1 MACELFPLQDSSEA
15 KSKAEKFLLARF
27 GSNNP
32 RLFRLLPVN
41 ASDSFGWPPG
51 LKPRMPDLK
60 ETPPPP
66 ASPPP
71 HSFAYRLRQWIVP
84 VIILLFAGGIVFLM
98 TTDWNAWSAGR
109 PTQETDDAYL
119 HADLTPLSTK
129 VAGLVSKVAV
139 SDYQAVKAGDL
150 LVVLRDDD
158 FSAQVHQAEAAVS
171 AADAAVVNNQ
181 KQKQLQDA
189 RIVEAEDGV
198 RTADAN
204 IAAAQAGIE
213 AGDASIAGAHGGI
226 ESIQAEVT
234 RTAKERK
241 RQEALIATESTT
253 PQKLEQ
259 AVADDERYRSQLV
272 SRNADLSTA
281 NAQLS
286 SRQADL
292 ARARAQFKSAQSEV
306 EAQRRQRAVFDSQ
319 ELQLRAAVE
328 LQKAALALAKTN
340 LSYTKIVAPEDGI
353 VSERLVRPGQLVS
366 PGTQV
371 ISLVQNDAWVQAN
384 FLETQIRGI
393 HRGSPAEIRVDA
405 IPGVLLRGRVE
416 EVAPASGSQFALLP
430 PDNATGNFTKIA
442 QRIPVKIVL
451 DRDGATDPRLRP
463 GLSVTVRVRTD
474 GSQP

>member
-1 MACELFPLQDSSEA
+1 
-15 KSKAEKFLLARF
+15 
-27 GSNNP
+27 
-32 RLFRLLPVN
+32 
-41 ASDSFGWPPG
+41 
-51 LKPRMPDLK
+51 LK
-60 ETPPPP
+60 ETPPE
-66 ASPPP
+66 A
-71 HSFAYRLRQWIVP
+71 HSFASRLKRWIVP
-84 VIILLFAGGIVFLM
+84 AIILLLAVGIVLLI
-98 TTDWNAWSAGR
+98 TTNWNAWSAGR
-109 PTQETDDAYL
+109 TIQETDDAYL

-139 SDYQAVKAGDL
+139 SDYQAVRAGDL

-158 FSAQVHQAEAAVS
+158 FTAQVQQADAAV
-171 AADAAVVNNQ
+171 AAAEAAVVNNQ

-189 RIVEAEDGV
+189 RIVEADDGV

-213 AGDASIAGAHGGI
+213 AANAGIAGARGGI
-226 ESIQAEVT
+226 ESSQADVT

-272 SRNADLSTA
+272 TRNADLSTA

-292 ARARAQFKSAQSEV
+292 QRARAQLKSTQSEV
-306 EAQRRQRAVFDSQ
+306 EAQRRQRAVLDSQ

-328 LQKAALALAKTN
+328 LQKAALALAKTT
-340 LSYTKIVAPEDGI
+340 LGYTKIVAPEDGI

-371 ISLVQNDAWVQAN
+371 ISLVQSDVWVQAN
-384 FLETQIRGI
+384 FLENQIRGI
-393 HRGSPAEIRVDA
+393 QRGDAAEIRVDA

-442 QRIPVKIVL
+442 QRVPVKIVL
-451 DRDGATDPRLRP
+451 DRDRSTDARLRP
-463 GLSVTVRVRTD
+463 GLSVIVRIHTN
-474 GSQP
+474 SSHP